1 MFYPQSALSTRTTR
15 CALECGCTCTVLL
28 DVAVLWPL
36 RTLDLRLTARGR
48 AKYPLFSHEV
58 TPHRVRSCSTAG
70 DKMTRKVRQPC
81 QRSSASAIAL
91 FVDQRQKHL
100 VLLSQTS
107 ENGNSRS
114 TAPVWHERCS
124 LSVSLHRYGNPARN
138 RRLPHQTDGSPDRV
152 GSPRLPNAVP
162 LNTLRYCPETMAHSR
177 LMTTYPCIS
186 RDGLCID

>member
-1 MFYPQSALSTRTTR
+1 MFKLPQLADLDAGQRAERAASVSLEYVMQDTEESGHPPPALESPPRSRGRARNEGIDPLAKKACAGLAKRGCSSISNPPSLRTTR

-70 DKMTRKVRQPC
+70 DKMIRKVRQPC

-91 FVDQRQKHL
+91 FVDQRQNHL

-114 TAPVWHERCS
+114 TAPVWH
-124 LSVSLHRYGNPARN
+124 
-138 RRLPHQTDGSPDRV
+138 
-152 GSPRLPNAVP
+152 
-162 LNTLRYCPETMAHSR
+162 
-177 LMTTYPCIS
+177 
-186 RDGLCID
+186 